1 MRRRTV
7 ITGIG
12 TTLTVAT
19 AGCNNRTASSGTT
32 GTETTQ
38 NPDTLRSVEII
49 DQGDVPDEIE
59 ANLIADVVESTVTSD
74 HTATVHITFTNRG
87 EKRDF
92 TFGDFPPFTVTESK
106 EDNPGTLLLEPK
118 GDYEKSGRECW
129 RPQSSN
135 AGGYNANAK
144 IVTLEQNESI
154 KREARLWGDPGNA
167 DQNICLPTGEFRFE
181 CKYVFGFIDS
191 PSFRWGFTISLS
203 AP

>member
-1 MRRRTV
+1 MRRRAV

-19 AGCNNRTASSGTT
+19 TGCNDRTASSGTT
-32 GTETTQ
+32 GAETTQ
-38 NPDTLRSVEII
+38 NPDTLRFVEII

-59 ANLIADVVESTVTSD
+59 ANLIADVVESAVTSD
-74 HTATVHITFTNRG
+74 RTATVHITFTNKG

-92 TFGDFPPFTVTESK
+92 TFGDLPPFTVTRST
-106 EDNPGTLLLEPK
+106 EDNPGTLLLGPK
-118 GDYEKSGRECW
+118 RDYEKSGRECW
-129 RPQSSN
+129 KPQSSN

-144 IVTLEQNESI
+144 FVTLEQNESI

-167 DQNICLPTGEFRFE
+167 DQNICLPTGEFQFE
-181 CKYVFGFIDS
+181 REYKFGFLDE
-191 PSFRWGFTISLS
+191 PSFRWGFTIALS

>member
-1 MRRRTV
+1 MRRRAV

-19 AGCNNRTASSGTT
+19 AGCNSRTASSGTT
-32 GTETTQ
+32 GAETTQ
-38 NPDTLRSVEII
+38 NPDTLRSAEII
-49 DQGDVPDEIE
+49 DQRDVPDEIE
-59 ANLIADVVESTVTSD
+59 ASLIADVVESTVTSD

-92 TFGDFPPFTVTESK
+92 TFGDFPPFTVTEST
-106 EDNPGTLLLEPK
+106 EDDPGTLLLGPK
-118 GDYEKSGRECW
+118 RDYEKSGRECW

-144 IVTLEQNESI
+144 FVTLEQNESI
-154 KREARLWGDPGNA
+154 KRKARIWGDSEND
-167 DQNICLPTGEFRFE
+167 DQDICLPTGEFQFGRE
-181 CKYVFGFIDS
+181 YEFGFLDE
-191 PSFRWGFTISLS
+191 PSFRWGFTVALS

>member
-1 MRRRTV
+1 MRRGAV

-19 AGCNNRTASSGTT
+19 VGCNNRTASSGTT
-32 GTETTQ
+32 GAETTQ

-59 ANLIADVVESTVTSD
+59 ANLIADMVEPTVTSN
-74 HTATVHITFTNRG
+74 HTATVHITFTNKG

-92 TFGDFPPFTVTESK
+92 TFGDLPPFTVTEST
-106 EDNPGTLLLEPK
+106 EDDPGTLLLGPK
-118 GDYEKSGRECW
+118 RGYEKSGRECW

-154 KREARLWGDPGNA
+154 KRKAGIWGDSEN
-167 DQNICLPTGEFRFE
+167 DDRDICLPTGEFQFE
-181 CKYVFGFIDS
+181 REYEFGFLDE
-191 PSFRWGFTISLS
+191 PSFRWGFTIALS

>member
-1 MRRRTV
+1 MRRRAV

-19 AGCNNRTASSGTT
+19 AGCNNRAASSGTT

-38 NPDTLRSVEII
+38 NSDTLRFIEII

-59 ANLIADVVESTVTSD
+59 ADLTADVVESTVTSD
-74 HTATVHITFTNRG
+74 HTATVHITFVNRG

-92 TFGDFPPFTVTESK
+92 TFGDLPPFTVTGSK
-106 EDNPGTLLLEPK
+106 EDDPGTLLLGPK
-118 GDYEKSGRECW
+118 RDYKKSGRECW

-154 KREARLWGDPGNA
+154 KREAKLWGSPRNA
-167 DQNICLPTGEFRFE
+167 DQNTCLPTGEFRFE
-181 CKYVFGFIDS
+181 REYEFNFLDE
-191 PSFRWGFTISLS
+191 PSFRWGFTVALS
-203 AP
+203 AS